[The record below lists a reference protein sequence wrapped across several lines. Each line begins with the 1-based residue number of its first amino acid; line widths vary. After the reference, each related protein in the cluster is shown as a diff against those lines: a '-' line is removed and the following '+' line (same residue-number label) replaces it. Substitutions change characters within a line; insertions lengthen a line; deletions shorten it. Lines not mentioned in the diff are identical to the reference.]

1 MNRALVAQITG
12 LEDQEVVVAA
22 TELKKASLIS
32 ETVEGWYTCLPQLNR

>member
-22 TELKKASLIS
+22 TELKKATSSL
-32 ETVEGWYTCLPQLNR
+32 RR